1 MWNTTTMSTGEGLDE
16 HIDRAKDLLEQV
28 RVMLN
33 GHMVNVS
40 VRSLSVHTGGP
51 RSMPKATV
59 TGVTDGGQ
67 TFTLSLS

>member
-1 MWNTTTMSTGEGLDE
+1 MSTGEYLDG
-16 HIDRAKDLLEQV
+16 HIDRAMDLLEQA

-40 VRSLSVHTGGP
+40 VRSLSVHSGGP
-51 RSMPKATV
+51 RSMPKVTV
-59 TGVTDGGQ
+59 TGITDGGQ